1 LCRDHDAVV
10 AQRLPVPTMLALAR
24 TRTRVVHDFYSSP
37 LIEFAAAERIESS
50 RRREELELQ
59 NLTLRVALETGDAFL
74 CASERQRDLWV
85 GALAAA
91 GRIDPGRYRGDPTLS
106 GLIAV
111 VPFGIDP
118 APPTGNGPVLKGVVP
133 GIQPSDRVALWG
145 GGIWDWLD
153 PLTVIRAV

>member
-1 LCRDHDAVV
+1 
-10 AQRLPVPTMLALAR
+10 
-24 TRTRVVHDFYSSP
+24 
-37 LIEFAAAERIESS
+37 
-50 RRREELELQ
+50 EELELQ

-153 PLTVIRAV
+153 PLTVIRAVAKLDLPDLKLYFLGTHRPVPTPIPEMAMPAQAIALAEELGVAGRLVFF